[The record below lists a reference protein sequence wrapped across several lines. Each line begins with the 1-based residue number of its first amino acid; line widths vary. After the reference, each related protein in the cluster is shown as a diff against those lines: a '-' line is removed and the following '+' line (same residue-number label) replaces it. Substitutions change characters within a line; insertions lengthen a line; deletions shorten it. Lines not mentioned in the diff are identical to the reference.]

1 MRKKIIFGAILS
13 ASILISLQFIAPVNV
28 KASELQTAEDIKERI
43 EELGKLLDNDQNIV
57 QLIDMHKNQEVEN
70 IFTQVL
76 EAETNGEI
84 QILANQYV
92 DLLGK
97 EQLNQIFENINQDYN
112 TGLNSVISS
121 LENLFG
127 NSEGNSNIYRVEQ
140 VEGKL
145 EIKKLDEVELKDNT
159 LIFKGNCLF
168 ADLLLFSPS
177 ARFSKNWDSNKKTMP
192 NTKPTIPSVK
202 PA

>member
-97 EQLNQIFENINQDYN
+97 EQLNQIFENLADGENKSKSANRQFPLKINV
-112 TGLNSVISS
+112 LSFNSTSSSFFISNFPS
-121 LENLFG
+121 TC
-127 NSEGNSNIYRVEQ
+127 S
-140 VEGKL
+140 
-145 EIKKLDEVELKDNT
+145 T
-159 LIFKGNCLF
+159 L
-168 ADLLLFSPS
+168 
-177 ARFSKNWDSNKKTMP
+177 
-192 NTKPTIPSVK
+192 
-202 PA
+202 